1 MAGLTFSASDV
12 QEVRI
17 FFLIPDASCRFGTA
31 LRELLRDCENP
42 PVHIQLKR
50 ADSFTS
56 ARFTQSIRA
65 CLSRFDPHLI
75 LVALDSQNLI
85 LADKLI
91 RSADLHP
98 QRPIV
103 AVMGAG
109 EPEELIGLLKLGV
122 TDFIVS
128 PFRKIDVLPRLWR
141 LLQPRTSDDVLNQN
155 LKAKIGLRQIVGQDP
170 VFLAEINKIP
180 IVAACDASVLIM
192 GETGTGKELCAR
204 AIHYLSPRAGKP
216 FIPVN
221 CGAIPTELVEN
232 ELFGHVKGAFTGA
245 SKSYFGLIFAADG
258 GTLFLDEIDC
268 LPLPAQAKLMRFLQD
283 KEYRQLGSTKF
294 HQADVRIVA
303 ASNLD
308 LPTAAS
314 EGRFRRD
321 LYYRLNVIPL
331 DLPRLQDR
339 RQDIV
344 LLAQH
349 FLRHYAL
356 EYDKPIEDFS
366 AQAIQ
371 QLLLHDWPGNVRE
384 LENVV
389 ERAVIFSRQTR
400 IQDTDIALP
409 AGDQR
414 SEGAKSLQEMKARV
428 VADFE
433 KKYIQDLLL
442 AHRGNISRAAQV
454 ARKNRRAFWELIR
467 KHQID
472 VQPFKDG
479 SSGKSG

>member
-1 MAGLTFSASDV
+1 MAGITLSTSDM
-12 QEVRI
+12 QEVRV
-17 FFLIPDASCRFGTA
+17 FFLVPDASRRLGAA
-31 LRELLRDCENP
+31 LRELLRNCENP
-42 PVHIQLKR
+42 PVHLQLMR
-50 ADSFTS
+50 ADSFTCG
-56 ARFTQSIRA
+56 RFTQSIQT
-65 CLSRFDPHLI
+65 CLTRFDPHLI

-91 RSADLHP
+91 QAAGLHP

-103 AVMGAG
+103 AVVEAR

-122 TDFIVS
+122 TDFIVP

-141 LLQPRTSDDVLNQN
+141 LLQPGTADDVFSQT
-155 LKAKIGLRQIVGQDP
+155 LKARIGLRQMVGQDP
-170 VFLAEINKIP
+170 VFLAEIDKIP
-180 IVAACDASVLIM
+180 IVAACDASVLMM

-221 CGAIPTELVEN
+221 CGAIPTELMEN

-245 SKSYFGLIFAADG
+245 SKSYFGLIFAANG

-268 LPLPAQAKLMRFLQD
+268 LPLSAQAKLMRFLQD
-283 KEYRQLGSTKF
+283 KEYRQLGSTTF

-308 LPTAAS
+308 LRKAAS
-314 EGRFRRD
+314 EDRFRRD

-331 DLPRLQDR
+331 NLPRLQDR

-349 FLRHYAL
+349 FLKRYAL
-356 EYDKPIEDFS
+356 EYKKSVADFS
-366 AQAIQ
+366 AQAMQ
-371 QLLLHDWPGNVRE
+371 KLLLHDWPGNVRE

-389 ERAVIFSRQTR
+389 ERAVIFCRQNS
-400 IQDTDIALP
+400 IQDTDIGLP
-409 AGDQR
+409 VDDQK
-414 SEGAKSLQEMKARV
+414 SEAPRSLQEMKARV

-472 VQPFKDG
+472 VQPFKEG